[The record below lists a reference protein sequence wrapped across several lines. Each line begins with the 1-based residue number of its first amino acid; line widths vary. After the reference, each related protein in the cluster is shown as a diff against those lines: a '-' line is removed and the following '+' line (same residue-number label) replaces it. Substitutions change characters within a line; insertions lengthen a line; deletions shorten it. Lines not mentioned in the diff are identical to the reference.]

1 MAWRFLGRPGRP
13 WRNWSRNLSADPERV
28 FYPKTLDD
36 LIAIVQLARVEEK
49 KIRVAGDSHSWS
61 PLVPTNEYLVF
72 TKELK
77 YIDVDAEEL
86 RVTVGAG
93 TTIAEFDAAC
103 RENGVV
109 LPTNVVPGNFH
120 ITAVAAS
127 GCHGTGIHEQTVS
140 DYVEAIEIV
149 DSHGT
154 LRKFSRGNGDDVF
167 NAARLSLGMFGI
179 IWRTTFR
186 VVKAFNVHE
195 VDDFDLTME
204 SAIPRFENIVRGH
217 QYAEL
222 AWWPF
227 NRKMQFRSYDRT
239 NDPPTIS
246 ECRHCWLAFV
256 QRMKLRLFRVIY
268 AVMMLCRPLT
278 PLLLR
283 IMHRA
288 SSGSFDEVVPVEWAI
303 HSQSGEKIL
312 RCTNAEVV
320 FPIRGDFADVERAF
334 RVVIA
339 KTREYQGRG
348 SYPFNRA
355 LVLRFVRGSSIPLS
369 PAYGD
374 HVFCCIEIMS
384 AADTKD
390 WVEFSTEVMQEWMQ
404 IRDARPHWA
413 KEARQLPVSA
423 MRDAYGE
430 HLRRFVEIRDA
441 FGVDPKNMFVNDYLE
456 AVFR

>member
-1 MAWRFLGRPGRP
+1 MAWRFLGRRGRT

-36 LIAIVQLARVEEK
+36 LIAIVHLARVEEK

-77 YIDVDAEEL
+77 YIDVDVDEL

-149 DSHGT
+149 DAHGT
-154 LRKFSRGNGDDVF
+154 LRKFSRGSGDEIL

-186 VVKAFNVHE
+186 VVKAFNVHA
-195 VDDFDLTME
+195 VDDWTVPME
-204 SAIPRFENIVRGH
+204 SAIPRFENTVANH
-217 QYAEL
+217 EYTEL
-222 AWWPF
+222 EWWPF
-227 NRKMQFRSYDRT
+227 NKRMKVKVYDRT
-239 NDPPTIS
+239 SDEATVS
-246 ECRHCWLAFV
+246 ECRHCWIAFK
-256 QRMKLRLFRVIY
+256 QRVMLRLGRLTY
-268 AVMMLCRPLT
+268 ALMMLCRPLT
-278 PLLLR
+278 PLLMR
-283 IMHRA
+283 IMYRV
-288 SSGSFDEVVPVEWAI
+288 SSGNFDEVVPAEWAI
-303 HSQSGEKIL
+303 HHQSGLKII
-312 RCTNAEVV
+312 RVTNAEVA
-320 FPIRGDFADVERAF
+320 FPIYEDFSKVERAW

-339 KTREYQGRG
+339 KTREYQGGG
-348 SYPFNRA
+348 SYPFNVA
-355 LVLRFVRGSSIPLS
+355 LIARFVRGNSIPLS
-369 PAYGD
+369 PAFGEGLMC
-374 HVFCCIEIMS
+374 FIEIMTF
-384 AADTKD
+384 AGTKD
-390 WVEFSTEVMQEWMQ
+390 WVAFSTEVMQEWMK

-423 MRDAYGE
+423 MRDAYGD
-430 HLRRFVEIRDA
+430 HLRRFIEIRDA
-441 FGVDPKNMFVNDYLE
+441 LGVDPKNMFVNDYLE